1 MTTTQMIK
9 ETGKRSS
16 LSPCIPIVSRRLSHS
31 AVVKETMIVVRVVRA
46 RLSHIRYVRRKPPR
60 AEMPL
65 DLSQVKTASWQRLVR
80 KRMLPLYL
88 CRVACPVL

>member
-31 AVVKETMIVVRVVRA
+31 AVVKETMIAVRVVRA
-46 RLSHIRYVRRKPPR
+46 VSVIII
-60 AEMPL
+60 
-65 DLSQVKTASWQRLVR
+65 SS
-80 KRMLPLYL
+80 
-88 CRVACPVL
+88 